1 MVLASIVGLFGV
13 FSVAQQM
20 DMSVVWKRE
29 QKKQQVESNW
39 KKWGLI
45 ALSVGW
51 TSVDSSPTELYLL
64 LLRNSEEWGLFL
76 GATWTYKLVQQVS

>member
-1 MVLASIVGLFGV
+1 MALASIDGLFSV

-20 DMSVVWKRE
+20 DVSVVWKRE

-45 ALSVGW
+45 ALSVG
-51 TSVDSSPTELYLL
+51 
-64 LLRNSEEWGLFL
+64 
-76 GATWTYKLVQQVS
+76 